1 MSSNVEFQMVL
12 GNGRLR
18 GFTNL
23 LQRENQNWWPLG
35 RALTRAVLWVLL
47 LNGILAL
54 SLFVFPT
61 LTEPNGNPLMDED
74 PLQMSSQLFVGLAT
88 VGLAIGVV
96 VAMQDTIIEEV
107 LLGTAAWVL
116 SKPVSHTA
124 FVVAKLVANVVGL
137 LLLMVLPSALVAYG
151 LFWLYEPG
159 AYTWLNFA
167 GMMAVVTLHALFYL
181 SLTLL
186 MGTLTTRRGVL
197 LAVTL
202 GSLLGGGMVPI
213 KTLVQISPW
222 QLQQVGLM
230 VLFDMPLDSLAWTMI
245 GATAV
250 WSIIFLVTAVWR
262 FERSEF

>member
-1 MSSNVEFQMVL
+1 MSSNAEFQLVT
-12 GNGRLR
+12 GNGRFR
-18 GFTNL
+18 GFNNL
-23 LQRENQNWWPLG
+23 LQRENQNWWPLR
-35 RALTRAVLWVLL
+35 RALTRTLLWVLL

-54 SLFVFPT
+54 SLFVFPS
-61 LTEPNGNPLMDED
+61 LTDPDGNPLMDED
-74 PLQMSSQLFVGLAT
+74 PLQMSSQLFTGLAA
-88 VGLAIGVV
+88 VGLAIGVI
-96 VAMQDTIIEEV
+96 VAMQDTIIQEV
-107 LLGTAAWVL
+107 QVGTAAWVL

-124 FVVAKLVANVVGL
+124 FVAAKLVANVVGL

-213 KTLVQISPW
+213 KALVQISPW

-250 WSIIFLVTAVWR
+250 WCIIFLVTAVWR